1 MVLTDLTLQTDYDR
15 HTCPNIV
22 DELYAP
28 VSTQADKCDCMTFTF
43 SRGGLAFAARGPGL
57 ESFVE
62 RNGDIRLICDRSI
75 DCHMLEAIK
84 AGGRRAANVLREQTS
99 PNELTAKSGGAI
111 VGHVAVEVQ
120 TQCSPNCSAEMS
132 FA

>member
-43 SRGGLAFAARGPGL
+43 SRSGRAFAARGLGL

-84 AGGRRAANVLREQTS
+84 AGCRRAAMSCVNKHRPTSLRLKMA
-99 PNELTAKSGGAI
+99 EL
-111 VGHVAVEVQ
+111 
-120 TQCSPNCSAEMS
+120 
-132 FA
+132 